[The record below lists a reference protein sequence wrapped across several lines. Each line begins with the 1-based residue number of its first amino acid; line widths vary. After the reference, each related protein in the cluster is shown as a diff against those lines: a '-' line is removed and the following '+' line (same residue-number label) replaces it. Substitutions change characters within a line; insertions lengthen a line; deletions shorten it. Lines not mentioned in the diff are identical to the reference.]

1 MLFSVKVVT
10 LAEYEKYLQDLVAE
24 EKAGLA

>member
-24 EKAGLA
+24 EKASLA